1 MLRRRTTT
9 AFLAAVFWVFSYSI
23 FWANPA
29 TADPQCYVDALGNL
43 VCKLSD
49 STSGAPGSTAPNSPN
64 GGSGS
69 TGTADNPSSGGSD
82 AGSAPIG
89 PCEPGGSDI
98 VSVPLNPPPD
108 ASSSL
113 WAGNDPS
120 TGSIYQTSTCSG
132 DMTGTT
138 FFVPNGQA
146 PSGGAAPP
154 PVDPA
159 VLAQQLLSQ
168 VVLSPPKAVTQVAA
182 AGTPVINQPIW
193 FWIDGGDQTVLG
205 PQTSTATAGAVAVT
219 MTATLQQTVWSLGDG
234 QTLTCN
240 GPGSVYPDPSLTD
253 EATARSDSPTCGYR
267 YPHSSLKTTGSV
279 YTVTMQSVWQL
290 SWHGG
295 GKSGVVTRTVDGG
308 ASPSFPVIEVAALNN
323 G

>member
-1 MLRRRTTT
+1 MLRQRST
-9 AFLAAVFWVFSYSI
+9 AVMVVAAALFSYL
-23 FWANPA
+23 FFTANPA
-29 TADPQCYVDALGNL
+29 TADPLCSLDAQGKWICNL
-43 VCKLSD
+43 TGG
-49 STSGAPGSTAPNSPN
+49 TSGSPGGTTPGSPTTGPASDGNGNEAGGGGNAAPV
-64 GGSGS
+64 
-69 TGTADNPSSGGSD
+69 D
-82 AGSAPIG
+82 
-89 PCEPGGSDI
+89 PCGPGGNDI

-146 PSGGAAPP
+146 PGGGVAPP

-205 PQTSTATAGAVAVT
+205 PQTSTATAGAVTVT

-240 GPGSVYPDPSLTD
+240 GPGSMYPDPSLTD
-253 EATARSDSPTCGYR
+253 ETTARSDSPTCGYR
-267 YPHSSLKTTGSV
+267 YPHSSLKVTGSV

-295 GKSGVVTRTVDGG
+295 GKSGVVTRTVNGG